1 MRRAAVPLRGWLAG
15 RSASELATLARL
27 WGRPELDSSDPA
39 GLADALLQPAAVA
52 QMLEALGPEP
62 RAALERV
69 QAEGGAVAAGPLE
82 RAFGPVRDHADYPN
96 PRAYLLALEQPASPA
111 ERLYVMALIQRL
123 DVGGRR
129 GFAIPPDLLAL
140 LPPVPPRERA
150 LALEGRPQP
159 PQRWPGDPR
168 RIEQHLLE
176 LLTLA
181 QAGRLALIPGGALNK
196 ASLLHLIRAT
206 DPDADLQGLS
216 YEWQAPYQQFLR
228 ALAQAAG
235 LARPSTEGLLRPTR
249 EALEW
254 MRQPALGRARRLLD
268 AWVELR
274 WDELV
279 NLAGLKLC
287 NEFRR
292 DLAGARRAILALLAQ
307 VPRDTWVGLGEFAAA
322 VKAAEPDFAR
332 PDGRYDTW
340 GLSGPRGERL
350 DGFEHWD
357 AVEGQQLRWAVG
369 VTLRRL
375 GLTDLGG
382 AQEWDCFRLSPLGAA
397 LLQDA
402 PAPPEPPAE
411 RLLVQPNF
419 EVLVPAYAALEA
431 RFQIARVAELVR
443 ADAVTVYRLSEP
455 RLHQA
460 LEQGIQLEDVLRFL
474 REQGGGEP
482 PQNVA
487 ATLADWAARYGQV
500 TLRSG
505 AVLEARDVALL
516 EQIRR
521 DRRVRLPRA
530 DRLSDQALLLRPGD
544 AAAVAERLRKA
555 GYGLQDE
562 SAAPDQ
568 PLGEQDLTALFAALE
583 FYTQAS
589 RRLALPE
596 PASASLRRRVES
608 LLSEPQLNRAHQ
620 AAHAAIEAL
629 DQRLRRKT

>member
-1 MRRAAVPLRGWLAG
+1 MRRATVPLRDWLLG

-27 WGRPELDSSDPA
+27 WSRPGLAASDPA
-39 GLADALLQPAAVA
+39 ALADALLQPAAVA
-52 QMLEALGPEP
+52 DMLAALGPQP

-69 QAEGGAVAAGPLE
+69 QAEGGAIAAAPLE

-123 DVGGRR
+123 DVAGQR

-140 LPPVPPRERA
+140 LPPVPPRQHA
-150 LALEGRPQP
+150 LALEALP
-159 PQRWPGDPR
+159 PPRQIWPGDPR
-168 RIEQHLLE
+168 RLEQHLLA

-181 QAGRLALIPGGALNK
+181 QAGQLALNSSGALNK
-196 ASLLHLIRAT
+196 TSLLHLIRAT
-206 DPDADLQGLS
+206 DPGAAPQGLS

-228 ALAQAAG
+228 LLAQTAG
-235 LARPSTEGLLRPTR
+235 LARGGAEALLRPTR

-254 MRQPALGRARRLLD
+254 MRLPALERARRLLD
-268 AWVELR
+268 AWVEMR

-279 NLAGLKLC
+279 HLGGLKLRH
-287 NEFRR
+287 EFRR
-292 DLAGARRAILALLAQ
+292 DLAAARRAILALLAQ
-307 VPRDTWVGLGEFAAA
+307 VPRDTWVSLSGFVAA

-340 GLSGPRGERL
+340 GLVGAGGERL

-357 AVEGQQLRWAVG
+357 AVEGQHLLRVAKTTLRW
-369 VTLRRL
+369 L
-375 GLTDLGG
+375 GLADLGG
-382 AQEWDCFRLSPLGAA
+382 TEAEECFRLTPLGTA
-397 LLQDA
+397 LIQHA

-443 ADAVTVYRLSEP
+443 ADTVTVYRLSER

-460 LEQGIQLEDVLRFL
+460 LEQGIQLQDVLRFL
-474 REQGGGEP
+474 REQGGREP
-482 PQNVA
+482 PQNVS

-500 TLRSG
+500 RIRPG
-505 AVLEARDVALL
+505 ALLEARDPALL

-521 DRRVRLPRA
+521 DRRVKLPQA
-530 DRLSDQALLLRPGD
+530 EHLNDQTLLLRPAD
-544 AAAVAERLRKA
+544 AAALAERLRKA
-555 GYGLQDE
+555 GYGLQDD

-568 PLGEQDLTALFAALE
+568 PLREQDLTALFAALE
-583 FYTQAS
+583 FYSQAGQ
-589 RRLALPE
+589 RLGLPD
-596 PASASLRRRVES
+596 PASASLRRRVGG
-608 LLSEPQLNRAHQ
+608 LLSEPQLNRAYQ
-620 AAHAAIEAL
+620 AARAAIEAL
-629 DQRLRRKT
+629 DEHLKRDA